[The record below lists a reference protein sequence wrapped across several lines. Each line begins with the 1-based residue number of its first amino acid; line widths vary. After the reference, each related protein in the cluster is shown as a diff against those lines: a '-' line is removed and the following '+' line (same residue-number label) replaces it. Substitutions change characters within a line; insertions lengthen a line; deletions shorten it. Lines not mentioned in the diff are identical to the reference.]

1 MAGSTDREVQ
11 TMDKYNKLVVRL
23 LLATLA
29 LYIGWIA
36 IYDITMTICEW
47 ILL

>member
-1 MAGSTDREVQ
+1 MDREQ
-11 TMDKYNKLVVRL
+11 KLVIRL
-23 LLATLA
+23 LLAALA